1 MYLPSE
7 VYYQQP
13 ERVLD
18 IDLMCPIVIKKTKT
32 KIKAVPRGLSS
43 YAALNELQDQ
53 KSSVTE
59 ASQIFQTTI
68 YLVKSSLPR

>member
-1 MYLPSE
+1 
-7 VYYQQP
+7 
-13 ERVLD
+13 
-18 IDLMCPIVIKKTKT
+18 MCPIVIKKTKT
-32 KIKAVPRGLSS
+32 KIKAMPRGLSS

-53 KSSVTE
+53 KTSVTE